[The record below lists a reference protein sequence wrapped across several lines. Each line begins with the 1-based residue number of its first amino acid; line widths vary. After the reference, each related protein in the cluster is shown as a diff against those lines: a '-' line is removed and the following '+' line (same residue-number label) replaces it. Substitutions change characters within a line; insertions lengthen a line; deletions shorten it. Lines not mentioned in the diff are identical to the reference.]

1 MKKDD
6 KGYEKYL
13 AYQKKYR
20 EEKRKMKNKGI
31 VLPKVRKKEKIGN
44 WNIENQKKKDV
55 SILTSYFKFRFY
67 NKEKKTY
74 NEEMYL
80 PIQKKI
86 KKVLSEFDTI
96 IIIEKGQLQVFL
108 KGIENRNKAIELLDS
123 TIQELESIYGAEYE
137 NVRSRNYHPIKK
149 LAQNL

>member
-1 MKKDD
+1 MKKGD

-20 EEKRKMKNKGI
+20 EEKRMMKFKGI
-31 VLPKVRKKEKIGN
+31 VLPKVQKKEKIGD

-74 NEEMYL
+74 NEERYL

-86 KKVLSEFDTI
+86 KKSLGEFDTI

-108 KGIENRNKAIELLDS
+108 KGIENRNKAIEILDS

-149 LAQNL
+149 TAQNL

>member
-108 KGIENRNKAIELLDS
+108 KGIENRNKAIEILDS

-149 LAQNL
+149 TAQNL